1 MAAVQLPSKTC
12 LLYLAVQWIRKKTSR
27 DVINYTVTAT
37 WNICPHSYHWAIIHW
52 KVIST
57 HSENLSLLFSHYH
70 SVTNEKPFLGMDR
83 LCASTESGRLQ
94 FYVIGP
100 SSHHSGD
107 ADSLDLD
114 GISCKTQSV
123 RDDSL
128 DNVDSANQIGLC
140 SRLLYY
146 LNFKKESTAECL
158 KGTHLGVRINIH
170 NLNLSFLL
178 LF

>member
-1 MAAVQLPSKTC
+1 MKSYFHLC
-12 LLYLAVQWIRKKTSR
+12 LIFFQCLCNTKES
-27 DVINYTVTAT
+27 N
-37 WNICPHSYHWAIIHW
+37 
-52 KVIST
+52 
-57 HSENLSLLFSHYH
+57 
-70 SVTNEKPFLGMDR
+70 FLGMDR

-128 DNVDSANQIGLC
+128 DNVDSTNQIGLYLLIVC
-140 SRLLYY
+140 CIVLTSKRYSRM
-146 LNFKKESTAECL
+146 S
-158 KGTHLGVRINIH
+158 KGTYIMSV
-170 NLNLSFLL
+170 
-178 LF
+178 

>member
-1 MAAVQLPSKTC
+1 MKSYFHFLC
-12 LLYLAVQWIRKKTSR
+12 LIFFQCLCNTKES
-27 DVINYTVTAT
+27 N
-37 WNICPHSYHWAIIHW
+37 
-52 KVIST
+52 
-57 HSENLSLLFSHYH
+57 
-70 SVTNEKPFLGMDR
+70 FLGMDR

-128 DNVDSANQIGLC
+128 DNVDSANQIGLYLLIVYC
-140 SRLLYY
+140 IALTSKRYSRM
-146 LNFKKESTAECL
+146 S
-158 KGTHLGVRINIH
+158 KGTYIMSV
-170 NLNLSFLL
+170 
-178 LF
+178 

>member
-1 MAAVQLPSKTC
+1 MKIYFQFLC
-12 LLYLAVQWIRKKTSR
+12 LIFFQCLCNTKES
-27 DVINYTVTAT
+27 N
-37 WNICPHSYHWAIIHW
+37 
-52 KVIST
+52 
-57 HSENLSLLFSHYH
+57 
-70 SVTNEKPFLGMDR
+70 FLGMDR

-128 DNVDSANQIGLC
+128 DNVDSANQIGLYLLIVYC
-140 SRLLYY
+140 IALTSKRYSRM
-146 LNFKKESTAECL
+146 S
-158 KGTHLGVRINIH
+158 KGTYITSV
-170 NLNLSFLL
+170 
-178 LF
+178 